1 MNVRMNVDARLEPLC
16 PHAAGYQPAELD
28 LRWSLDTHPAA
39 SNVIVSLLHMR
50 KSRLRMVRSTCPGIM
65 QLVEDAE
72 RIQTQVRMMWCDC
85 SRALMERAMAQNTA
99 VSFPFCTEPTV
110 HIWRDGRHSVLIMLL
125 EAKA

>member
-28 LRWSLDTHPAA
+28 LRRSLDSHPAA

-50 KSRLRMVRSTCPGIM
+50 KSRLRIVRSTCPGIM

-72 RIQTQVRMMWCDC
+72 RIQRSGRCGVIAHVPLWREQWLRTRQHHFRSAVEQLCTFGG
-85 SRALMERAMAQNTA
+85 TA
-99 VSFPFCTEPTV
+99 DIQS
-110 HIWRDGRHSVLIMLL
+110 
-125 EAKA
+125 